1 VADVLVIYASTH
13 GHTAKIAGRV
23 ADGVRAA
30 GLEADVCDVARAG
43 DTDPAPYNGIVV
55 GASIHRLHHQPEMV
69 EWVKTHRTAL
79 AERPSTF
86 LSVSLTAAEDT
97 DEAQETTQRCIDDF
111 VEETGWSPARSVPVA
126 GALQYREY
134 DVFTRT
140 LMRLLMKRGGRPTDT
155 RQDYDYTAWDAVER
169 LGREFGAMVASGTK

>member
-1 VADVLVIYASTH
+1 MADVLVIYASTH

-30 GLEADVCDVARAG
+30 GLEADVRDVARAG
-43 DTDPAPYNGIVV
+43 DTDPAAYDGIVV
-55 GASIHRLHHQPEMV
+55 GASIHRVHHQPEMV
-69 EWVKTHRTAL
+69 EWVKAHRAVL
-79 AERPSTF
+79 AERHSAF

-97 DEAQETTQRCIDDF
+97 DEAQETIQRYIDDF
-111 VEETGWSPARSVPVA
+111 VEETGWSPTRSVPIA

-140 LMRLLMKRGGRPTDT
+140 LMRLLMKHGGRPTDT
-155 RQDYDYTAWDAVER
+155 SQDYDYTDWDAVER
-169 LGREFGAMVASGTK
+169 LGHELGALMASGAR